1 MYDWAN
7 SAFSTT
13 VMAGFFPVFFK
24 NYWSEGTDPTLT
36 TARLG
41 TAISISS
48 LIIAVISPTL
58 GAMADLHG
66 YKKNFNF
73 LFMCLG
79 ALSCFSMGFIG
90 HGQWQWAILAYGLAM
105 MGFNASSVFYDAL
118 LPEVAAGRDMDYASS
133 LGYSLGYLGGGL
145 LFLIN
150 VLMYLKPQIFG
161 IADPVTAVKISFI
174 TVAVWWFLFTLPLQ
188 MNVHEA
194 RLCQPSQKFL
204 IKTLESLK
212 TLKQTLL
219 DLTQNRNLLTYLVSY
234 WLFIDGVYTVITMAI
249 DFGINIGLESKDLI
263 AALILTQFI
272 GFPFAW
278 LFGKLTPR
286 WGCRKPILFC
296 IAVYSLTVVMSV
308 FMSEPW
314 HFYLLATIIGMVQGG
329 VQSLSRS
336 LFGQMIPVKSS
347 GEYFGLFNLVG
358 RFASILGPLF
368 VGIGTHFSGSARMG
382 LLSLIVLFLVGGF
395 LLHQVHEPDAA

>member
-1 MYDWAN
+1 MKKKEVFSWAMYDWAN

-24 NYWSEGTDPTLT
+24 NYWSEGMDPTLT

-41 TAISISS
+41 TAISVSS
-48 LIIAVISPTL
+48 LIIAVVSPTL

-79 ALSCFSMGFIG
+79 ALSCFAMGFIDQ
-90 HGQWQWAILAYGLAM
+90 GQWQWAIFAYGLAM

-118 LPEVAAGRDMDYASS
+118 LPEVASGREMDYASS

-145 LFLIN
+145 LFLLN
-150 VLMYLKPQIFG
+150 VLMYLKPEMFG
-161 IADPVTAVKISFI
+161 IADPVTAVKISFV
-174 TVAVWWFLFTLPLQ
+174 TVAAWWFLFTLPLQ
-188 MNVHEA
+188 INVHEA
-194 RLCQPSQKFL
+194 RLVKVSQSFVA
-204 IKTLESLK
+204 KTVESLK

-219 DLTQNRNLLTYLVSY
+219 DLTQNKNLLTYLVSY

-263 AALILTQFI
+263 AALLLTQFI

-286 WGCRKPILFC
+286 WGCRKPILFH
-296 IAVYSLTVVMSV
+296 L
-308 FMSEPW
+308 P
-314 HFYLLATIIGMVQGG
+314 G
-329 VQSLSRS
+329 V
-336 LFGQMIPVKSS
+336 K
-347 GEYFGLFNLVG
+347 
-358 RFASILGPLF
+358 
-368 VGIGTHFSGSARMG
+368 
-382 LLSLIVLFLVGGF
+382 
-395 LLHQVHEPDAA
+395 